1 MFFTMAGICLLAYAP
16 SYGYILLSVVLVGI
30 GSSIFHPEASR
41 VAYMA
46 SNGRRSFAQSVF
58 QIGGNIGT
66 ALAPLLVAWIV
77 LPNGQHYILW
87 FVALVIVAQIVLS
100 FIAKWYSHTL
110 KSEIGRAHV

>member
-46 SNGRRSFAQSVF
+46 SSGRRSFAQSVF

-66 ALAPLLVAWIV
+66 AMAALLVAWIV
-77 LPNGQHYILW
+77 LPRGQQHILW
-87 FVALVIVAQIVLS
+87 FVGFAIL
-100 FIAKWYSHTL
+100 
-110 KSEIGRAHV
+110 EIGRASCRERV